1 MLYPVLPMYVQ
12 QHLQSPP
19 MQQQSSTYSYS
30 SSKNAS
36 SKVASA
42 SSSPGTTTSN
52 MAMPSQS
59 SAQINGLTSVV
70 FGSIES
76 PSLPPEM
83 TFSPS
88 TNSVVDDSIT
98 ERTSKTLAIGVDSS
112 AVPKSRKLA
121 NKPVKEKEAV
131 DGEITVDPAIVKEAE
146 AGSSGDVKWKFG
158 NEGLVHDSP
167 ARCTVADLPSAL
179 TNNENSGV
187 LKISY
192 HFWWVCEHVSDQVM
206 NVLHQS

>member
-1 MLYPVLPMYVQ
+1 
-12 QHLQSPP
+12 
-19 MQQQSSTYSYS
+19 
-30 SSKNAS
+30 
-36 SKVASA
+36 
-42 SSSPGTTTSN
+42 
-52 MAMPSQS
+52 
-59 SAQINGLTSVV
+59 
-70 FGSIES
+70 
-76 PSLPPEM
+76 M

>member
-1 MLYPVLPMYVQ
+1 
-12 QHLQSPP
+12 
-19 MQQQSSTYSYS
+19 
-30 SSKNAS
+30 
-36 SKVASA
+36 
-42 SSSPGTTTSN
+42 